1 MREKENTYTI
11 QSNDITTARSI
22 LNIYERRII
31 NAIIQN
37 VSDLIKYS
45 AKYKVQAIDYYPDA
59 GDPTALILEFRA
71 NEIAKH
77 DRYEEV
83 RQALETLRS
92 RAVWIEKKSGTRITG
107 FLNWAELPK
116 NSETI
121 KISIDSVFY
130 QTLFNLSNGYTIFQA
145 TVMNSL
151 TSIHATKLYEV
162 LAGFRDKEAIVLTI
176 DELRRLTNCIDK
188 YPQYGSF
195 KKYVLE
201 VAKKQLDNNNLT
213 DIRFT
218 YKDIK
223 QRQQVVKIQF
233 SIIKTENA
241 HEISLQR
248 NKISPHWDFTKD
260 LVTNAHRM
268 GINLKGKNL
277 DLFKEY
283 KSMFGEDVLAS
294 DLITFMNTAKEKGKG
309 VAYLIGCLKNKILD
323 HTQTKILYETE
334 SRLSTRTDTPKK
346 IGDLLSGMKK

>member
-11 QSNDITTARSI
+11 QSNDITTSRSL
-22 LNIYERRII
+22 LNIYERRIL

-37 VSDLIKYS
+37 VSDVIKQA

-59 GDPTALILEFRA
+59 GDETALIMEFRA
-71 NEIAKH
+71 NEIVKH
-77 DRYEEV
+77 DRYEEL
-83 RQALETLRS
+83 RLALETLRS
-92 RAVWIEKKSGTRITG
+92 RAVYIEKKTGTRITG

-116 NSETI
+116 YSDKI
-121 KISIDSVFY
+121 KISIDKVFY

-176 DELRRLTNCIDK
+176 EELRRLTNCQDV

-201 VAKKQLDNNNLT
+201 VAKNQLDNNKIT

-223 QRQQVVKIQF
+223 LRQKVVKVQF
-233 SIIKTENA
+233 FIIKTENA
-241 HEISLQR
+241 HEISLER

-260 LVTNAHRM
+260 LVTNAQRM

-277 DLFKEY
+277 ELFKEY
-283 KSMFGEDVLAS
+283 KSMFGEDVLAT
-294 DLITFMNTAKEKGKG
+294 DLVTFQQIAKDKGKG
-309 VAYLIGCLKNKILD
+309 VAYVIGCLKNKIQD
-323 HTQTKILYETE
+323 NSQIKISYED
-334 SRLSTRTDTPKK
+334 TRGPKK
-346 IGDLLSGMKK
+346 ISDLLEGMQFKK